1 MSLYQR
7 LRPFYQ
13 RSPEERV
20 QIMQAELVA
29 PLDTLRRAI
38 GDLSRLRPDQTA
50 SLMRGRFGELLDVLC
65 ESMARLDALVAEGVE
80 RCDHARAVGGLSDHE
95 LHAYRHDLLTP
106 LNNLRGVAR
115 LTVRISDPGLPASFT
130 QMVRDLD
137 MASRDV
143 LDVIDALTS
152 SQERTG

>member
-20 QIMQAELVA
+20 QIMQTELVA
-29 PLDTLRRAI
+29 PLDTLRCAI
-38 GDLSRLRPDQTA
+38 GDLSRLSADQTA
-50 SLMRGRFGELLDVLC
+50 SLMGGRFEELIDVLRD
-65 ESMARLDALVAEGVE
+65 SMVRLDMLVAEGID
-80 RCDHARAVGGLSDHE
+80 RCESARAVGGLSVQE
-95 LHAYRHDLLTP
+95 LHVYRHDLLTP

-115 LTVRISDPGLPASFT
+115 LVLRISDPGLPASFA
-130 QMVRDLD
+130 QMTYDLD
-137 MASRDV
+137 NASRDV

-152 SQERTG
+152 SQEREG

>member
-7 LRPFYQ
+7 LRPFY
-13 RSPEERV
+13 RLSPEER
-20 QIMQAELVA
+20 IRMMQVELAA

-65 ESMARLDALVAEGVE
+65 ESMARLDALIAEGVE
-80 RCDHARAVGGLSDHE
+80 RCEHARVVGGLSDHD

-115 LTVRISDPGLPASFT
+115 LALRISDPDLPADFVQAT
-130 QMVRDLD
+130 RDLD
-137 MASRDV
+137 NASRDA
-143 LDVIDALTS
+143 LDVIDALTA
-152 SQERTG
+152 SQERDG

>member
-20 QIMQAELVA
+20 QIMLAELVA

-65 ESMARLDALVAEGVE
+65 ESMARLDALIAEGVE
-80 RCDHARAVGGLSDHE
+80 RCEHARVVGGLSDHE
-95 LHAYRHDLLTP
+95 LRAYRHDLLTP

>member
-50 SLMRGRFGELLDVLC
+50 SLMRGRFEELLDVLC
-65 ESMARLDALVAEGVE
+65 ESMARLDALVAEGVA
-80 RCDHARAVGGLSDHE
+80 RCDYARAVGGLSDYE

-115 LTVRISDPGLPASFT
+115 LTVRISDPGLPASFA
-130 QMVRDLD
+130 QMIRDLD